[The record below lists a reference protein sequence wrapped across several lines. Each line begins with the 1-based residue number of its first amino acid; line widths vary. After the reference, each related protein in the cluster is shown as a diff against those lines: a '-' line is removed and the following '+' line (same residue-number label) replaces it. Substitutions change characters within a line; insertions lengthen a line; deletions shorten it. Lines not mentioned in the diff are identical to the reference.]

1 MQRRL
6 RIQNRLGLHAR
17 AAAVFVKA
25 AGAYQARISIATDGK
40 RADAKSIMA
49 VMSLGAALGT
59 EVTLEAS
66 GEDAAE
72 ALAALE
78 AIIKNNFGEED

>member
-1 MQRRL
+1 MRRL

-25 AGAYQARISIATDGK
+25 AGAYQARIAIATEGK
-40 RADAKSIMA
+40 RADAKSIMS
-49 VMSLGAALGT
+49 VMALGAALGT
-59 EVTLEAS
+59 EVTLEAC

-78 AIIKNNFGEED
+78 AVIKDKFGEEE

>member
-1 MQRRL
+1 MRRRL
-6 RIQNRLGLHAR
+6 QIQNRLGLHAR

-25 AGAYQARISIATDGK
+25 AGAYQARISIATAEK
-40 RADAKSIMA
+40 TADAKSIMS
-49 VMSLGAALGT
+49 VMTLGAALGT
-59 EVTLEAS
+59 EITLEAC

-78 AIIKNNFGEED
+78 AVIKDRFGEED